1 MKEIEELKTYIKNK
15 YEETRQ
21 VVEGN
26 KGSEIYRGHSR
37 SLSTDIE
44 DAIAIFISKLLP
56 SCKVFID
63 PSISIGGK
71 KHRPDI
77 LIIDKNNETIGMIE
91 VKSNMGWCRN
101 ASDVIANIKQN
112 NIDFSDNTPLRCE
125 FSEKNNEDMNKEE
138 PKIVKYG
145 NDVKLFLVSFT
156 KDNCSDK
163 KHDNNKDKA
172 IKANVSYFTLF
183 SGWYGSLVDCDIYKF
198 AEELMALKNRLSN
211 NVL

>member
-56 SCKVFID
+56 TCKVFID
-63 PSISIGGK
+63 PSINVGGK
-71 KHRPDI
+71 NNRPDI
-77 LIIDKNNETIGMIE
+77 LIIDKNNKTIGMIE

-101 ASDVIANIKQN
+101 ASDVIAKIEQN
-112 NIDFSDNTPLRCE
+112 NKDFSDKFLRCE
-125 FSEKNNEDMNKEE
+125 FSENNNKAKNKEE
-138 PKIVKYG
+138 PKIVQYG

-156 KDNCSDK
+156 KDNCSIK
-163 KHDNNKDKA
+163 KHDNNKEDAK
-172 IKANVSYFTLF
+172 KANVSYFTLF
-183 SGWYGSLVDCDIYKF
+183 SGWYGSLVDSDINKF
-198 AEELMALKNRLSN
+198 AEELMALKK
-211 NVL
+211 

>member
-63 PSISIGGK
+63 PSIYIGGK
-71 KHRPDI
+71 NNRPDI
-77 LIIDKNNETIGMIE
+77 LIIDKNNKTIGMVE
-91 VKSNMGWCRN
+91 VKSNMGWCRD
-101 ASDVIANIKQN
+101 AKDVINSICNSNKQ
-112 NIDFSDNTPLRCE
+112 
-125 FSEKNNEDMNKEE
+125 FSEK
-138 PKIVKYG
+138 
-145 NDVKLFLVSFT
+145 
-156 KDNCSDK
+156 
-163 KHDNNKDKA
+163 
-172 IKANVSYFTLF
+172 
-183 SGWYGSLVDCDIYKF
+183 
-198 AEELMALKNRLSN
+198 
-211 NVL
+211 